1 MSDVVMYFAGKT
13 MLPVFP
19 SQVFLVYKLYY
30 VREWRFVL
38 QNDLRCSWAIT
49 IYYYYR
55 PAVTV
60 RLTGCSNPLA
70 N

>member
-1 MSDVVMYFAGKT
+1 MSDVEMYFVGKT

-30 VREWRFVL
+30 VREWGFVL
-38 QNDLRCSWAIT
+38 QNDLRCTGAIT

-55 PAVTV
+55 RAVT
-60 RLTGCSNPLA
+60 LCG
-70 N
+70 